1 MRLAWGDPTP
11 IGCAAHKW
19 CVPGLAAL
27 PRCSCFCYAEG
38 GMARGLFYYLKAIDF
53 SSPPALSAFAFS
65 YPQARRGRLWG
76 YEMLKR

>member
-1 MRLAWGDPTP
+1 
-11 IGCAAHKW
+11 
-19 CVPGLAAL
+19 
-27 PRCSCFCYAEG
+27 
-38 GMARGLFYYLKAIDF
+38 MARGLFYYLEAIDF